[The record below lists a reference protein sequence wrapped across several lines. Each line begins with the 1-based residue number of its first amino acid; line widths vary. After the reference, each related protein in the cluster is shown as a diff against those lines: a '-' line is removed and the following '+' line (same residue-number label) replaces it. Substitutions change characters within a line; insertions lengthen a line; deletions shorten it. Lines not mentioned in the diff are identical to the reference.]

1 MFLLNEGMPLSFDFD
16 GNVVLE
22 IGSDTSSS
30 SSPLFESSSSFLHKW
45 NYKAQSNSINWCFGR
60 EPTSVL
66 DSVGSPP
73 STSTLSSSF
82 GGGGSTTA
90 LQIGSG
96 KATAAAAGA
105 EKCGMGMEDW
115 ENQEQEQ
122 SILRWIMGDLDDPSM
137 GLNKLLQP
145 GGGGH
150 TAAAEFQFNGGSNQ
164 DLGLELDP
172 VGANLMGS
180 FTNPTPGF
188 FPYSN
193 NQSNHHPNYKLSNPR
208 NTNLFSPNSSFN
220 PPLESQDLKP
230 QIFNPPPLLVN
241 QSQITQNPT
250 FFQPLQYPNQE
261 YHHILPPPAKRNNA
275 SDSMLQLHLNQRP
288 YPMGQPKSKIAAEDL
303 QQGIIDQLYTAAE
316 LVSAG
321 NPPPLAAQVI
331 LARLNHQLSPMG
343 KPFQRAAFFCKEA
356 LLQLFLHTDN
366 HHPPTNSSSPFNL
379 ILKIGAY
386 KSFSEISP
394 IIQFSNFTCN
404 QALLEALDGYDRI
417 HVIDF
422 DIGYGGQWASLMHE
436 LSMRNTGAL
445 SLKITAFASPSTH
458 DQLELGLTAENLN
471 HFACEI
477 KMAFDFDV
485 MNLDSLNSGSWSFP
499 INASEN
505 EAIAVNLPVGSFSS
519 YQMSLPVI
527 LRFVK
532 QLSPKI
538 VVSMDRSCDRIDLP
552 FPNHVVHTLQTYT
565 SLLESLDAVN
575 VNTDALQKIERFLIQ
590 PDMVKIITGQ
600 FCSPEK
606 TPKWRSLF
614 LSSGFTPLTFSNF
627 TESQAE
633 CVVKRTPVRGFHIE
647 RRQSSLV
654 LSWKRKELISASAW
668 KC

>member
-1 MFLLNEGMPLSFDFD
+1 MPSPFDFD
-16 GNVVLE
+16 GNGVLE
-22 IGSDTSSS
+22 IVSDPSSS

-45 NYKAQSNSINWCFGR
+45 NHKTLGKINWCFGG

-66 DSVGSPP
+66 DSIGSPT

-96 KATAAAAGA
+96 TATATTAVGGGAGA
-105 EKCGMGMEDW
+105 EKCGMGMDYW
-115 ENQEQEQ
+115 ESQEQEQ

-145 GGGGH
+145 GGGP
-150 TAAAEFQFNGGSNQ
+150 TAAEFEFNGGFNASNQ
-164 DLGLELDP
+164 DFGLELDP
-172 VGANLMGS
+172 VGPNLMGS
-180 FTNPTPGF
+180 FINPTPGF
-188 FPYSN
+188 PYN

-208 NTNLFSPNSSFN
+208 NPNLSSNDFN

-230 QIFNPPPLLVN
+230 QIFNPPLLVN
-241 QSQITQNPT
+241 QSQITQNPS

-261 YHHILPPPAKRNNA
+261 HPHILAPPAKRNNP
-275 SDSMLQLHLNQRP
+275 SDSMLQLHPYYLNQRP
-288 YPMGQPKSKIAAEDL
+288 HPMGQPKPKTAAEEL

-321 NPPPLAAQVI
+321 NPPPLAAQAI

-356 LLQLFLHTDN
+356 LLQLLLHTDN
-366 HHPPTNSSSPFNL
+366 HHPPPNSSSPFNL

-471 HFACEI
+471 HFACEM
-477 KMAFDFDV
+477 KMAFEFDI

-499 INASEN
+499 IHVSEN
-505 EAIAVNLPVGSFSS
+505 EAVAVNLPVGSFSN

-538 VVSMDRSCDRIDLP
+538 VVSMDRSSDRTDLQ
-552 FPNHVVHTLQTYT
+552 FPNHVIHTLQTYT

-590 PDMVKIITGQ
+590 PDMVKIIMGRLS
-600 FCSPEK
+600 SPEK
-606 TPKWRSLF
+606 TPNWRNLF
-614 LSSGFTPLTFSNF
+614 LSSGFSPLTFSNF

-654 LSWKRKELISASAW
+654 LCWQRKELISASAW